1 LKVRFV
7 PTGEKVKSLLPKITS
22 EVRRQMEIST
32 LLESMPEG
40 VLIVDAE
47 GQLLE
52 VNSSAENFF
61 GRKREELR
69 GANMRDLERLV
80 TLTQQAETLRFP
92 NYALTRALN
101 GEMVRNERR
110 TFRMSGNSD
119 VIEALVS
126 ASPIRDD
133 GAIIGAVVIIRD
145 VSELTALQR
154 QLSDTERH
162 HAIGQMAAGLAHDF
176 NNVLDTI
183 EKAATVLE
191 LKSEAPVDQRR
202 SYLQMIHHAVARGAE
217 IIERL
222 RQYLRDRSTDL
233 RPVDLEKLVRDT
245 VDLTQPMLHEAQ
257 NIRLQTAIRPVPR
270 VRGNVADLRRVFTN
284 LIMNAIE
291 AMPRGGEL
299 WVGLEEHNGSVRAQV
314 ADTGVGI
321 PLEQQKKIFYPYF
334 STKAK
339 GTGLGLSGAQ
349 RIVLSYGGN
358 IRVQSEPGKGTRF
371 IVEIPKIE
379 ESGHQQASNNHH
391 HEEPVEERRVA

>member
-1 LKVRFV
+1 M
-7 PTGEKVKSLLPKITS
+7 KSLLRKIAS

-40 VLIVDAE
+40 VLIVDADAR
-47 GQLLE
+47 LLE
-52 VNSSAENFF
+52 LNSSAERFL
-61 GRKREELR
+61 GRKRDELR
-69 GANMRDLERLV
+69 GTSMQDLGRLV
-80 TLTQQAETLRFP
+80 TISHDSETLHFP
-92 NYALTRALN
+92 GYAVTRALE
-101 GEMVRNERR
+101 GETIRNERR
-110 TFRMSGNSD
+110 TFRVSENSD
-119 VIEALVS
+119 AIEALVS

-145 VSELTALQR
+145 ISELTALQR

-183 EKAATVLE
+183 EKAATVLD
-191 LKSEAPVDQRR
+191 LKAETPVEQRR
-202 SYLQMIHHAVARGAE
+202 TYLQMIHHAVARGAE
-217 IIERL
+217 IVERL

-257 NIRLQTAIRPVPR
+257 NIRLHTAIQPVPR

-284 LIMNAIE
+284 LIVNAIE
-291 AMPRGGEL
+291 AMPTGGEL
-299 WVGLEEHNGSVRAQV
+299 WVALEEHNGTVRAQV
-314 ADTGVGI
+314 ADTGMGI

-349 RIVLSYGGN
+349 RIVLSHGGN

-379 ESGHQQASNNHH
+379 GNGHQQMPEQSGKLDQ
-391 HEEPVEERRVA
+391 ERRVA

>member
-1 LKVRFV
+1 M
-7 PTGEKVKSLLPKITS
+7 KSLLGKITS

-47 GQLLE
+47 GHLLE
-52 VNSSAENFF
+52 LNSSAERFL
-61 GRKREELR
+61 GRRRNELR
-69 GANMRDLERLV
+69 GTSMQDLGRLV
-80 TLTQQAETLRFP
+80 TINQATETLQFP
-92 NYALTRALN
+92 RYAVTRALG
-101 GEMVRNERR
+101 GETIRNERR
-110 TFRMSGNSD
+110 TFRASETGD
-119 VIEALVS
+119 AIEALVS
-126 ASPIRDD
+126 ASPIRD
-133 GAIIGAVVIIRD
+133 GTIIGAVVIIRD
-145 VSELTALQR
+145 ISELTALQA

-191 LKSEAPVDQRR
+191 MKEQTPVEQRR
-202 SYLQMIHHAVARGAE
+202 TYLQMIHHAVARGAE

-222 RQYLRDRSTDL
+222 RQYLRDRSTDV
-233 RPVDLEKLVRDT
+233 RPVDLEKLLLDT
-245 VDLTQPMLHEAQ
+245 VELTQPMLHEAQ
-257 NIRLQTAIRPVPR
+257 NIRLHTAIRPVSL

-291 AMPRGGEL
+291 AMPGGGEL
-299 WVGLEEHNGSVRAQV
+299 WVALDEHNGTVRAQV
-314 ADTGVGI
+314 ADTGMGI
-321 PLEQQKKIFYPYF
+321 PPEQQKKIFYPYF

-371 IVEIPKIE
+371 IVEIPKMEANGLQRQLPNQNGNTDE
-379 ESGHQQASNNHH
+379 EQ
-391 HEEPVEERRVA
+391 RVA